1 MPATAVLHACSRSS
15 TRLWPQVPSGAIDAL
30 HALNAAAALL
40 LPCAAVRFSCGVP
53 VGGGVLVLL
62 MCAIGSRAI
71 VSGAIVSGAIVSRA
85 IVSRAIVSRAI
96 VSTAIVSRAIVG
108 ACSCC
113 ACAHMALLTYYGHG
127 RCVTLFMR
135 PTLTLTLALALTL
148 TLSRCVTLFM
158 KLVSYAHV
166 HRDLRLAEREMAAG
180 SISCDLDASH
190 LADLAKPSSD
200 LDNLAP
206 PSSGVPPPRRR
217 DSDAGVQ
224 DTDAY
229 ARHYPESVSLRGLL
243 YFVLAPTLCYQ
254 VSKVRM
260 YATSLR
266 RYPLPYSPPPFL
278 PALLQEY
285 FPRTSRIRPAYLASL
300 VGRPPQPATC
310 SMHPATRNPQP
321 AACSR
326 IEWRRQPT

>member
-1 MPATAVLHACSRSS
+1 
-15 TRLWPQVPSGAIDAL
+15 
-30 HALNAAAALL
+30 
-40 LPCAAVRFSCGVP
+40 
-53 VGGGVLVLL
+53 
-62 MCAIGSRAI
+62 
-71 VSGAIVSGAIVSRA
+71 
-85 IVSRAIVSRAI
+85 
-96 VSTAIVSRAIVG
+96 
-108 ACSCC
+108 
-113 ACAHMALLTYYGHG
+113 
-127 RCVTLFMR
+127 MR

-206 PSSGVPPPRRR
+206 PSSGVPPLRRR

-229 ARHYPESVSLRGLL
+229 VRHYPESVSLRGLL

-254 VSKVRM
+254 VRKVRM
-260 YATSLR
+260 YATSLHSH
-266 RYPLPYSPPPFL
+266 PLPYSTPPYL
-278 PALLQEY
+278 PALL
-285 FPRTSRIRPAYLASL
+285 PGVLSTHKSHPTRLPGVTGKPAAATCNLQPHL
-300 VGRPPQPATC
+300 HPATC
-310 SMHPATRNPQP
+310 ILQPHP
-321 AACSR
+321 AACNR
-326 IEWRRQPT
+326 LEWRRQPT